1 MTPFLD
7 GNGVVPF
14 NETGNAEVSLQ
25 KRNYE
30 FRKCYLIFSI
40 PTQSLLGGSGS
51 SHCSSKIV
59 I

>member
-1 MTPFLD
+1 MTLFLD

-14 NETGNAEVSLQ
+14 SETGNAEVSMQ

-30 FRKCYLIFSI
+30 FRKCYLISI
-40 PTQSLLGGSGS
+40 PIQSLLDGF